1 MVPTTTV
8 PTAPSPSAVALAADA
23 AVCEAA
29 LRCCESAAREA
40 RMAARMEGID
50 PRFDPRGRLG
60 GKFDDEIEG
69 ARHSA
74 PARLAEGCRELRSG
88 EAAHAD
94 RCASQ
99 IQQLRRAFR
108 EAHAPVPSSCH
119 VPDTSAIDPSAL
131 GVPPTAP

>member
-1 MVPTTTV
+1 MAPTSAVPVTAVPPSAVATTVPASMVPTTAV
-8 PTAPSPSAVALAADA
+8 PTPSPSAVALAADA

-29 LRCCESAAREA
+29 LHCCEAAAREA

-60 GKFDDEIEG
+60 GKFDEPIDE

-74 PARLAEGCRELRSG
+74 PARLAQGCRELRSG

-99 IQQLRRAFR
+99 IDQLRRAFR
-108 EAHAPVPSSCH
+108 EVPGFR
-119 VPDTSAIDPSAL
+119 T
-131 GVPPTAP
+131 